1 MLEQVKKPT
10 IRNGVNIDDLMT
22 TIGAVQQ
29 DPSLAK
35 FRFSAQNQ
43 WLDCGHNRSAIKA
56 FYGCGAMDTTR
67 TVPFTL
73 EADEPAVLLGTDKGA
88 NPVEYVL
95 HALVSCMT
103 TSMVYHAAARG
114 IEIESVSTSLEGDL
128 DLQGFL
134 GLSDE
139 VPKGYSTIR
148 VNMDVASNGLEQDLR
163 ECISFSPVYEMI
175 SRSLPVELKMHV
187 H

>member
-1 MLEQVKKPT
+1 
-10 IRNGVNIDDLMT
+10 
-22 TIGAVQQ
+22 
-29 DPSLAK
+29 
-35 FRFSAQNQ
+35 
-43 WLDCGHNRSAIKA
+43 
-56 FYGCGAMDTTR
+56 MDTTR

-134 GLSDE
+134 GLSDD
-139 VPKGYSTIR
+139 VRKGYSTIR
-148 VNMDVASNGLEQDLR
+148 VNMDVASKGSEQDLR

-175 SRSLPVELKMHV
+175 SPLTSGRAEYACTLIQIARRRLGRGKADTQHKPRGWTLLLGVATLDPTYKLSL
-187 H
+187 